1 MHVLYI
7 GQLVELETISIKRF
21 EERYPRNVERRRVR
35 VISLSFVALL
45 IASYVYTFES
55 VREEIFLDD
64 INILQ
69 LTAEKKV
76 MEDD

>member
-21 EERYPRNVERRRVR
+21 EERYSRNVERRRVR

-55 VREEIFLDD
+55 VREKIFLDD

-76 MEDD
+76 MKDD